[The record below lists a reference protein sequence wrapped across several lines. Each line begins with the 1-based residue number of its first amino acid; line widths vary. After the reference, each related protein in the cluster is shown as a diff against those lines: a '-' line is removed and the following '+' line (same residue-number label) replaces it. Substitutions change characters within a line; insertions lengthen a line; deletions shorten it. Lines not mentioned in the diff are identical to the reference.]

1 MSNKNRSAASRKKM
15 TREYSGM
22 QNQGDIVV
30 QLTHI
35 CAYFERDFWNLF
47 TVFCGQ
53 SNIIL
58 CNRLIYHASV
68 FKPEQIDASPI
79 SGVSRINA
87 KLWHC
92 SRELKIGLVSIF
104 LCSHT
109 DGWYVPQL
117 HNKILACLRNMGA
130 ERPLFRI
137 CHPNP
142 CVRKIHPK
150 MGCVLREHCFGW
162 QIRNTGSSAPILRR
176 QSCLGGPVGRGYRL
190 PVSDIH

>member
-1 MSNKNRSAASRKKM
+1 M
-15 TREYSGM
+15 
-22 QNQGDIVV
+22 
-30 QLTHI
+30 
-35 CAYFERDFWNLF
+35 F

-109 DGWYVPQL
+109 DGWNVPQL

-150 MGCVLREHCFGW
+150 MGCVLREHGFGW
-162 QIRNTGSSAPILRR
+162 QIRVFGSSTSVLLP
-176 QSCLGGPVGRGYRL
+176 QSCQMAHVRWAYRL
-190 PVSDIH
+190 LGEGTVLIKFSKKFLSIS